1 MGGAAG
7 RHVPARRLG
16 RAACAALLLSLGALR
31 GAAEPA
37 RALGGEA
44 AAAGPSWHAR
54 AEFVVDGDSLWVRP
68 ERGGRRARLR
78 LQGID
83 APELCQPG
91 GASARA
97 ALQALVRG
105 ERLRVTV
112 HARDRFG
119 RRLASVQ
126 RQRDGLDVAAGMVAQ
141 GWAWNDRQGWR
152 RGRYAREEAQA
163 RAARRGVFAAADAQS
178 PADFRRRH
186 GPCGTA
192 QSGAAS
198 TSR

>member
-1 MGGAAG
+1 MQG
-7 RHVPARRLG
+7 RRVVRRICL
-16 RAACAALLLSLGALR
+16 CAAALALFGGSWLGLVRPAQAQAVERVVQGRTWL
-31 GAAEPA
+31 A
-37 RALGGEA
+37 RAG
-44 AAAGPSWHAR
+44 
-54 AEFVVDGDSLWVRP
+54 FVVDGDSLWVLP

-91 GASARA
+91 GAPARA
-97 ALQALVRG
+97 ALQALVQG
-105 ERLRVTV
+105 ERLHVTV

-119 RRLASVQ
+119 RRLASVL

-152 RGRYAREEAQA
+152 RSHYGREEAQA
-163 RAARRGVFAAADAQS
+163 RAARRGVFAAADAEL

-192 QSGAAS
+192 QSGVAL
-198 TSR
+198 TPK